1 MSSMIVWDIIR
12 FSGYDNLEVGIMC
25 HNCLWAS
32 LGTLEKIST
41 PYKCS
46 AAKKKIAGKA
56 GNYKHCFSK
65 IMWEQYV
72 SIFV

>member
-25 HNCLWAS
+25 HSCLWAS
-32 LGTLEKIST
+32 LGTVEKIST

-46 AAKKKIAGKA
+46 TAKKKIAGKT
-56 GNYKHCFSK
+56 GGYERYCRKLVLHPDRN
-65 IMWEQYV
+65 
-72 SIFV
+72 